1 MQTAATPLA
10 QAGPQDRTS
19 RVLIWIMIIVTV
31 VCWTAMVVATVE
43 TYEQAAPLPQKM
55 VTAGGTAVM
64 SYDSIVAGKSG
75 FQKADLMDYGS
86 LYGMGSYFG
95 EDYTAEYLV
104 QLGRQVQENL
114 AQERYGKPYAAL
126 GADQQ
131 SGITRSMR
139 AELKGIDLSK
149 PMVVL
154 PQAVADAIA
163 TLRARIAQSLL
174 TDNFA
179 RLHARARAG

>member
-1 MQTAATPLA
+1 MQTSATPLA

-19 RVLIWIMIIVTV
+19 KVLIWIMAIVTV
-31 VCWTAMVVATVE
+31 ACWTAMAVATVE

-55 VTAGGTAVM
+55 ITADGTTVM